1 MSNTYSPQEIC
12 DAANKIK
19 DYCHGTKCE
28 QCLFYA
34 KNGHTC
40 YLTNY
45 VFPSAW
51 PHFRGQRWT
60 SADITLAKAL
70 IMMGY
75 TTATKTMRP
84 DDGHT
89 SITVIKLDAD
99 GRKLY
104 VDEIT
109 QDSFPALEYD
119 ETIKLEDIAGDETS
133 AND

>member
-34 KNGHTC
+34 KIERTC

-51 PHFRGQRWT
+51 PHFSGQRWT
-60 SADITLAKAL
+60 AADITLAKAL

-75 TTATKTMRP
+75 VTATKTIRP
-84 DDGHT
+84 DGHT
-89 SITVIKLDAD
+89 AITVIKINDD
-99 GRKLY
+99 GSTPY

-109 QDSFPALEYD
+109 RDSFQALEYGKA
-119 ETIKLEDIAGDETS
+119 IKLEDIAGEECG
-133 AND
+133 NDA